1 MSLATRSSSSSHW
14 TRPTQQDVDRIT
26 GVDAVV
32 RKRAL
37 ECRREKW
44 LDFVWNTR
52 QYGPRLALRWLR
64 QNDGERRVHSHHH

>member
-1 MSLATRSSSSSHW
+1 
-14 TRPTQQDVDRIT
+14 VDRIT